1 LWERVLTH
9 EVAKRVRGMNISLKC
24 PLTRFLAALE
34 TTLSH
39 KGRGKKEQR

>member
-1 LWERVLTH
+1 MR
-9 EVAKRVRGMNISLKC
+9 AR

-39 KGRGKKEQR
+39 KGRGLHRALVVNNKQITA

>member
-1 LWERVLTH
+1 MITY
-9 EVAKRVRGMNISLKC
+9 SL

-39 KGRGKKEQR
+39 KGRGEGDQRNSP